1 VELLL
6 DFEGC
11 SIDKCGKGKGIFHGA
26 QQGHE
31 AKENVFVAINVF

>member
-1 VELLL
+1 VELFL

-11 SIDKCGKGKGIFHGA
+11 SIDKCGKRKAILHGT

-31 AKENVFVAINVF
+31 AKENVFMAINVC